1 MNRSKDEAI
10 GISVSRG
17 ADKRHCELCVQP
29 KAKKKSA
36 AFDEKKSL
44 SRNGDIAQHID
55 NAADWMRVD
64 GADSPLRAIWAHR
77 RSGGGD
83 QRCDYSDNHGR
94 AADLEGFVL
103 RKTSLA
109 GLCDGGL

>member
-1 MNRSKDEAI
+1 MNHSKDEAI

-17 ADKRHCELCVQP
+17 ADKRHCELCVQQ
-29 KAKKKSA
+29 KAKKKNTA
-36 AFDEKKSL
+36 PDEKKYL
-44 SRNGDIAQHID
+44 PRNGDIAQRID
-55 NAADWMRVD
+55 NAANRMRVD
-64 GADSPLRAIWAHR
+64 GAASPLRATWAHR
-77 RSGGGD
+77 RSGGGG
-83 QRCDYSDNHGR
+83 QRRDYSGNHGR